1 MTHGRP
7 AHNPSLAWREIDGSV
22 LIISPADSMVH
33 ELNSTAGF
41 IWKHTDGERTA
52 EEIACLMGV
61 EFDVPAESALADT
74 LELLAVLEK
83 KQLVMFLPV
92 MEEVRND

>member
-1 MTHGRP
+1 MTHGKP

-22 LIISPADSMVH
+22 VIISPADSMVH

-52 EEIACLMGV
+52 GEIARLLAV

-83 KQLVMFLPV
+83 KQLVMFSPA